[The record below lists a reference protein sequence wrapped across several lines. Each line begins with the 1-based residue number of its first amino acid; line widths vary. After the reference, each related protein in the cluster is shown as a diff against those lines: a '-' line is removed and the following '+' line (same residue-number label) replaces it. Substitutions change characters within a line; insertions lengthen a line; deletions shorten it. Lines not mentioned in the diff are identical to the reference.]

1 MDYRMGDFT
10 MSANDLGFVV
20 TNEATFLTTIVKEYK
35 EEGVSVSITL
45 SGVGSIYSAS
55 TLVWKPESEDENKD
69 SKEITMFF
77 KGEYGEQD
85 VINIL
90 TFFDKYYVPY
100 YLDQNSEEKIANV
113 RKFKDELLTNIA
125 ASNINE

>member
-1 MDYRMGDFT
+1 MY
-10 MSANDLGFVV
+10 ANDLGFVV

-35 EEGVSVSITL
+35 EEGVSVSVTL

-77 KGEYGEQD
+77 KGEYGEED
-85 VINIL
+85 IINIL

-100 YLDQNSEEKIANV
+100 YLDQNSEEKAAAV
-113 RKFKDELLTNIA
+113 KKSMDEVLTNIA
-125 ASNINE
+125 ASNIHI